1 MCWVGCGNALLVLLA
16 AAFGAWALVKA
27 VWYATGFT
35 SDPVVRSV
43 GSRVVRVDVPLPE
56 TDRRHGLPVAVGFQ
70 DPSTGQEL
78 TLRTADGK
86 NGALYAAW
94 EGRPVWVR
102 FPSGEPSRFRVQ
114 SSPVS
119 RGQELAGAFWAAVL
133 CAAVLLVRFTTVQH
147 HSYGWA
153 LLGFGDG
160 LTVLLACACVGAIRR
175 RGRRRALLDG
185 APTVPAEVVCLI
197 RDAHHNEE
205 TTTYTYTA
213 VVTFTTDEGLTVIG
227 IGPAGLTHHDDL
239 PLGTRLSVRYSPED
253 PATFDFAPPYDSDP
267 HGRVIVW
274 IVVTMAWGAIVT
286 LASLHALL

>member
-1 MCWVGCGNALLVLLA
+1 MSGNAFLLLLA
-16 AAFGAWALVKA
+16 AAFGAWALVEA
-27 VWYATGFT
+27 VWYATRFT
-35 SDPVVRSV
+35 PDPVARSV
-43 GSRVVRVDVPLPE
+43 DSRIVRVDVPPPE
-56 TDRRHGLPVAVGFQ
+56 TDQTHGLPVTVAFQ

-86 NGALYAAW
+86 NGALYTAW

-114 SSPVS
+114 SSPFS
-119 RGQELAGAFWAAVL
+119 RGQELAGAWWAAVL

-160 LTVLLACACVGAIRR
+160 LTVLVACACVGAIRW

-185 APTVPAEVVCLI
+185 APTVPAEVVCLM
-197 RDAHHNEE
+197 REAHHNEE
-205 TTTYTYTA
+205 ITTYTYTA
-213 VVTFTTDEGLTVIG
+213 VVTFTTEEGLTVMG
-227 IGPAGLTHHDDL
+227 IGPDGLTHHDDL

-267 HGRVIVW
+267 YGTSTVW
-274 IVVTMAWGAIVT
+274 IVVTIAWGAIVT
-286 LASLHALL
+286 SAGLHALL